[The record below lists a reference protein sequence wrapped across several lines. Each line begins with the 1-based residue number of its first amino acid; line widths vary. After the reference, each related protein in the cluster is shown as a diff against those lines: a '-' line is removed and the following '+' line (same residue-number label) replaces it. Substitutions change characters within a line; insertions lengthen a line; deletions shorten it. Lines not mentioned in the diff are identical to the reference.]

1 MIISEILNKSP
12 DYKIVK
18 DVRDYYTAESI
29 IDGRKIVV
37 SIELDDDSSL
47 WEVVFYEE
55 TDESEDIRVSRK
67 FNLTKNGSE
76 FKVFALVKEIV
87 TNFIK
92 SRKPKMIG
100 FSANKGEGREKL
112 YQKLI
117 NKFNVSGYTVDK
129 TNFEKSQSI
138 FFTLT
143 QK

>member
-1 MIISEILNKSP
+1 MIISEILNKTP

-18 DVRDYYTAESI
+18 DARDIYNAESI
-29 IDGRKIVV
+29 INGRKIVV
-37 SIELDDDSSL
+37 SIELDDDTNL

-55 TDESEDIRVSRK
+55 SDDSEDVRVSRK

-87 TNFIK
+87 TQFMK
-92 SRKPKMIG
+92 TRKPKTIG
-100 FSANKGEGREKL
+100 FSADKGEGREKL

-117 NKFNVSGYTVDK
+117 NKFNVTGYTVDK
-129 TNFEKSQSI
+129 TNFEKSRSI